1 MKDHTSDTRSK
12 LRLVWP
18 AAEYLPSYVHA
29 LEQGWSPDNTRPDGG
44 REELGRIRDDPERF
58 VAEQVDRE
66 ARGGPV
72 VLPDGSTVERLPGY
86 KLWMWD
92 GEFAG
97 VVGFRWRPGTTELP
111 PTCLGHVGYA
121 VVPWKRRRGYA
132 TRALAMALEE
142 VRKEGLPFIEITT
155 DEDNLASQRVIEA
168 NGGTVVERFRKDAAY
183 GGGLALRYRV
193 ALDTSAFSHDDH

>member
-1 MKDHTSDTRSK
+1 MNNETGSPSN
-12 LRLVWP
+12 LILVWP
-18 AAEYLPSYVHA
+18 AVEYLPSYTQA
-29 LEQGWSPDNTRPDGG
+29 LEQGWSPDNTRPEAG
-44 REELGRIRDDPERF
+44 REELARIREDPERF

-66 ARGGPV
+66 ARGGPI

-111 PTCLGHVGYA
+111 PTCLGHLGYA

-132 TRALAMALEE
+132 TQAFALALDE

-155 DEDNLASQRVIEA
+155 DEDNVASQRVIEA
-168 NGGTVVERFRKDAAY
+168 NGGTLVERFRKVGAY
-183 GGGLALRYRV
+183 GGGMGLRYRV
-193 ALDTSAFSHDDH
+193 KL